1 MVLVGE
7 ERMVDFVSM
16 DHFKKLDLRVGEVVS
31 AAPVKGS
38 DKLMRLEV
46 DLGSE
51 RRVIL
56 SGIRPDYSAEEVV
69 GMQVIVLCNLEPR
82 KMMGAISQGMV
93 LDAGY
98 LDGVEKPP
106 FLTVSRRV
114 PNGVRVA

>member
-1 MVLVGE
+1 M
-7 ERMVDFVSM
+7 DFVSM

-31 AAPVKGS
+31 ATPVKGS

-69 GMQVIVLCNLEPR
+69 GMQVVVLCNLEPR
-82 KMMGAISQGMV
+82 KMMGTVSQGMV

-98 LDGVEKPP
+98 MDGVEKPP
-106 FLTVSRRV
+106 FLTVSHRV
-114 PNGVRVA
+114 PNGARVA

>member
-1 MVLVGE
+1 MVLIGE
-7 ERMVDFVSM
+7 ERMVGLVSM
-16 DHFKKLDLRVGEVVS
+16 DYFRKLDLRVGEVVS
-31 AAPVKGS
+31 AAPVEGS
-38 DKLMRLEV
+38 DKLMRLKV

-69 GMQVIVLCNLEPR
+69 GMQVVVLCNLEPR
-82 KMMGAISQGMV
+82 KMMGTVSQGMI

-98 LDGVEKPP
+98 LDGVGKPP
-106 FLTVSRRV
+106 LLTVSHRV

>member
-1 MVLVGE
+1 MVSVGE
-7 ERMVDFVSM
+7 ERMMDFISI
-16 DHFKKLDLRVGEVVS
+16 DYFKKLDLRVGEIVS
-31 AAPVKGS
+31 AEPVKGS

-56 SGIRPDYSAEEVV
+56 SGIRPDYSAEEVMGLQAV
-69 GMQVIVLCNLEPR
+69 VLCNLEPR
-82 KMMGAISQGMV
+82 RIMGTVSQGMV

-106 FLTVSRRV
+106 FLTVSHRV